1 MRDLTIGFA
10 ITGSFCT
17 FKAVFPQMNLLVE
30 HGYRVLPIMSENAY
44 ATDTRFGRAA
54 DWAAQAEEICGEKVI
69 HTIAQAEPIG
79 PKKLLDLLI
88 LAPCTGNTLGKLA
101 CGIYDTAPTLAVKS
115 HRRNGRPVLIAVST
129 NDALAGAAAARLC
142 AGLPKGMR
150 AALWLPIAAGMMRI
164 AAGRAELRQQ
174 LPDHRPAPHHGRR
187 RTVAGAA
194 AGVGG
199 ARRRCDVDTAP
210 QPDQRI
216 RCGALHDADSRYG
229 RGFLRK
235 ESGFGRESSA
245 SRCP

>member
-88 LAPCTGNTLGKLA
+88 LAPCTGNTLARLA
-101 CGIYDTAPTLAVKS
+101 HGLTDTPATMAVKS
-115 HRRNGRPVLIAVST
+115 HLRGERPVVLAVST
-129 NDALAGAAAARLC
+129 NDGLSGSAANLGTLLNRRHYYFV
-142 AGLPKGMR
+142 P
-150 AALWLPIAAGMMRI
+150 
-164 AAGRAELRQQ
+164 LRQDAPRSKPRSLVADMTLIPAAIDAAMNGRQ
-174 LPDHRPAPHHGRR
+174 LQPILLAPN
-187 RTVAGAA
+187 V
-194 AGVGG
+194 
-199 ARRRCDVDTAP
+199 
-210 QPDQRI
+210 
-216 RCGALHDADSRYG
+216 
-229 RGFLRK
+229 
-235 ESGFGRESSA
+235 
-245 SRCP
+245 

>member
-54 DWAAQAEEICGEKVI
+54 DWTAQAEEICGEKVI

-101 CGIYDTAPTLAVKS
+101 CGIVDTAVTMAVKS
-115 HRRNGRPVLIAVST
+115 HLRRMKPVLIAVST
-129 NDALAGAAAARLC
+129 NDALGAAARNIGALMNYKHMYFLPMAQDDPVKKPNSLVARFEL
-142 AGLPKGMR
+142 MR
-150 AALWLPIAAGMMRI
+150 A
-164 AAGRAELRQQ
+164 
-174 LPDHRPAPHHGRR
+174 
-187 RTVAGAA
+187 
-194 AGVGG
+194 G
-199 ARRRCDVDTAP
+199 AREALNGRNL
-210 QPDQRI
+210 QPVM
-216 RCGALHDADSRYG
+216 LE
-229 RGFLRK
+229 K
-235 ESGFGRESSA
+235 
-245 SRCP
+245 